1 MLSRHRAYT
10 NVRATSRKRLRD
22 VQESSIGGA
31 FGRSTHIFK
40 FFKQRELL
48 ASWLRPDANGIQRY
62 PCRHVQ
68 QKATVGVHMPEY
80 ERGQSSTVFFR

>member
-1 MLSRHRAYT
+1 MTVRSCSAYT

-31 FGRSTHIFK
+31 FGRSTRIFK
-40 FFKQRELL
+40 FFKRPELL

-62 PCRHVQ
+62 SCRHVQ
-68 QKATVGVHMPEY
+68 QKATVGVHMPE
-80 ERGQSSTVFFR
+80 